1 MPLRVNFTRITPVL
15 VVDSVE
21 ACLPFWV
28 DRLGFTRTAEVPHG
42 DRLGFVILTSGRTEV
57 MLQSVAS
64 VRDDIPGAEPGPG
77 RTSLFIEVDDLAAV
91 QRALGDWPR
100 LVAQRDTFY
109 KMRETIVRDPAG
121 NDILFAQRLG

>member
-1 MPLRVNFTRITPVL
+1 MNFTRITPVL

-21 ACLPFWV
+21 DCLPFWV

-42 DRLGFVILTSGRTEV
+42 DRLGFVILTSGRTEL
-57 MLQSVAS
+57 MLQTVAS
-64 VRDDIPGAEPGPG
+64 VRDDIPGAEPGPS

-109 KMRETIVRDPAG
+109 GMRETIVRDPAG
-121 NDILFAQRLG
+121 NDILFAQRIG